1 MYVLH
6 RTNKSLPTWLMR
18 LITSPLF
25 WVSHQFIFGES
36 CLLLCLGLH
45 KKRQFEKRRL
55 TYKVHIRHHSSHTQ
69 NLRANIHAHVYKHCL
84 LWRPPPTPHT
94 SVLFSITRLLQPFM
108 DLSQLSDKIYFF
120 CSCGFTNVTL
130 HWAVVNA
137 ILNIVKECQTK
148 PVSCLVVWLGWAL
161 ASIWTHAFPQCCAY
175 CHWHDYVI
183 LEHERIICIDL
194 SLCIHFC
201 WDECMTWLFTVN
213 NKGTCTCT
221 NWLSSNC

>member
-1 MYVLH
+1 MSINTVYYGALTLPPTLLFSLVLLDFY
-6 RTNKSLPTWLMR
+6 S
-18 LITSPLF
+18 
-25 WVSHQFIFGES
+25 
-36 CLLLCLGLH
+36 
-45 KKRQFEKRRL
+45 
-55 TYKVHIRHHSSHTQ
+55 
-69 NLRANIHAHVYKHCL
+69 L
-84 LWRPPPTPHT
+84 LWICPN
-94 SVLFSITRLLQPFM
+94 SVTRY
-108 DLSQLSDKIYFF
+108 IFF

-201 WDECMTWLFTVN
+201 WDECMTWLFTVY